1 MKTSTK
7 QAVDEFVQLV
17 GGESWVKMSQPC
29 TGKWGGTTDHG
40 IIIDGKHRLFVSN
53 GMTYFEETVREW
65 ISQIKTF
72 REKKEEYLQ
81 IIRQQAELDNRKALE
96 EGLETVTVLDIG
108 ILSPESAYDIDFFK
122 PYVLLEVGKQQIRF
136 VESSLAYALKED
148 RLDRWLEKL
157 PKNVYTAGAVVDPD
171 FIFGNV
177 RFNSTDGMYRIIIN
191 QLL

>member
-7 QAVDEFVQLV
+7 QAVDEFVELV
-17 GGESWVKMSQPC
+17 GGKSWVKISYRC
-29 TGKWGGTTDHG
+29 TGKWRGTTDHG
-40 IIIDGKHRLFVSN
+40 FMIDGKYRLFVTN
-53 GMTYFEETVREW
+53 RMTYFEETVREW
-65 ISQIKTF
+65 ISQITTF
-72 REKKEEYLQ
+72 WEKKEEYLQ

-96 EGLETVTVLDIG
+96 EGLETVIVRDIG

-122 PYVLLEVGKQQIRF
+122 PYVLLEIGKQQIKF
-136 VESSLAYALKED
+136 VESSLVFALKQD

-177 RFNSTDGMYRIIIN
+177 RFNSTDGMYRIKIN
-191 QLL
+191 Q

>member
-17 GGESWVKMSQPC
+17 GGKSWVKISYRC
-29 TGKWGGTTDHG
+29 TGKWRGTTDHG
-40 IIIDGKHRLFVSN
+40 FMIDGKYRLYASS

-96 EGLETVTVLDIG
+96 EGLKTVTVRDIG
-108 ILSPESAYDIDFFK
+108 ILSPESENDIDFFK
-122 PYVLLEVGKQQIRF
+122 PFVLLEVGKQQIKF
-136 VESSLAYALKED
+136 VESSLVYALKED

-157 PKNVYTAGAVVDPD
+157 PKNVFTAGAVVDPD

-177 RFNSTDGMYRIIIN
+177 RFNSTDGMYRIKIN
-191 QLL
+191 HKL